1 MSEESKMVEQP
12 VNETPNSVSIDEF
25 NALQEKVKSL
35 TSTNERILTESK
47 DYKGKYRA
55 LQSDHDDKK
64 AADLEANESWQE
76 RLEIEKTKNFELQN
90 SINDFKQMQLKSNL
104 QNEVMKLAPDAHN
117 VNDIINSLGM
127 DGIEINEDNL
137 SFGGLDD
144 AVNKVRES
152 KDYLFK
158 KERAPQMKQSAPK
171 YDGGVKSQSELRVEK
186 VNLLNNAILN
196 VTGRT

>member
-1 MSEESKMVEQP
+1 
-12 VNETPNSVSIDEF
+12 
-25 NALQEKVKSL
+25 
-35 TSTNERILTESK
+35 
-47 DYKGKYRA
+47 
-55 LQSDHDDKK
+55 
-64 AADLEANESWQE
+64 
-76 RLEIEKTKNFELQN
+76 
-90 SINDFKQMQLKSNL
+90 MQLKSNL